1 MMDVIDAGNNQLG
14 FLHISGDLLFMD
26 MKTLQITEAFHPRE
40 PVVGRKLDAD
50 SHMLMRSGSNI
61 FVGHLEGIIDRAT
74 TPK

>member
-1 MMDVIDAGNNQLG
+1 MIDAGGNVLC

-26 MKTLQITEAFHPRE
+26 MTTFEVKDAFHPRE

-50 SHMLMRSGSNI
+50 SHMLMRSGNHI